1 MGLGSHST
9 VDINKVI
16 HKNTGLWVNSI
27 EINDLK
33 RLLPKH
39 LSKPPQ
45 LTA

>member
-1 MGLGSHST
+1 MRLGSNST

-16 HKNTGLWVNSI
+16 HKNTELPLNRI

-33 RLLPKH
+33 AFLPKH
-39 LSKPPQ
+39 LSKSPQ

>member
-1 MGLGSHST
+1 MRLESHSS

-16 HKNTGLWVNSI
+16 HKNTELSVIPI
-27 EINDLK
+27 EINDL
-33 RLLPKH
+33 RPFLPKH